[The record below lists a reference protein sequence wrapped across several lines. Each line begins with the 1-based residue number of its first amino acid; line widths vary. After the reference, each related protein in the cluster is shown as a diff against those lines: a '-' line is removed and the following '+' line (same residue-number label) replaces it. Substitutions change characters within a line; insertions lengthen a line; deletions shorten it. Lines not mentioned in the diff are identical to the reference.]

1 MSINS
6 WKKEFYQGRV
16 LDAARNVVSATEH
29 SIVKW
34 TGLSEANLKKHGL
47 VKDNNSAYRD
57 NIINPKTGG
66 RFEVGE
72 GECALCQ
79 YDSIA
84 SLWGCCACPLK
95 KVGAECRDSDSP
107 YQRWVRT
114 GNSKPMIAAL
124 NKALAYAKK
133 EQPNG

>member
-16 LDAARNVVSATEH
+16 QDAARDVVKATEH

-34 TGLSEANLKKHGL
+34 TGLSEENLLKHGL
-47 VKDNNSAYRD
+47 IKDPDYFNRD
-57 NIINPKTGG
+57 NIINPKTLG

-79 YDSIA
+79 YDSHA
-84 SLWGCCACPLK
+84 SEWDCCACPLP
-95 KVGAECRDSDSP
+95 KVGAECRRDDSP

-114 GNSKPMIAAL
+114 GNNKPMLAAL
-124 NKALAYAKK
+124 KRALKYVKK
-133 EQPNG
+133 EAA